1 MVVATVPPYGGLM
14 NGPTNEHGEQPTEKP
29 LGESPDTGREDV
41 THHAQAGA
49 APAPEE
55 RVLRRSATKK
65 VFGGV
70 AGGLAE
76 RFDVDANVVRVG
88 FVILALLW
96 GLGIALYL
104 AMWLL
109 IPRSSTPVTT
119 EVVEVDESRRVHWLR
134 FAIPAAFV
142 VLFLLLLAS
151 FHGAW
156 RWSHALTLLWLIF
169 LVVLAVAALFTPARR
184 LTLRRVFGL
193 GFLFAM
199 SLLILVTGV
208 FFLLVEVTG
217 VPMRGGTGV
226 RVWHPVDQAEV
237 QSYYHGAIGE
247 TRVNLEDV
255 RFAPG
260 TWHVTATEAVGQLV
274 VTVPPGVT
282 LDLITHVGIGNVG
295 TETYVLNPGV
305 VPSPSSAR
313 LVLNL
318 QVGIGKIQIERAVR

>member
-1 MVVATVPPYGGLM
+1 MVVATGPPYCGLM
-14 NGPTNEHGEQPTEKP
+14 DGPTNESDEQASARPP
-29 LGESPDTGREDV
+29 HESPAADHEGATPPA
-41 THHAQAGA
+41 HAGA
-49 APAPEE
+49 AGPPDQ

-96 GLGIALYL
+96 GLGVALYL

-109 IPRSSTPVTT
+109 IPRSSTPAAGDV
-119 EVVEVDESRRVHWLR
+119 EEVDESRRLHWLR
-134 FAIPAAFV
+134 FAVPVGLV
-142 VLFLLLLAS
+142 VLFLLVVTGL
-151 FHGAW
+151 HGAW
-156 RWSHALTLLWLIF
+156 RWSHPLTLLWLIF

-184 LTLRRVFGL
+184 LTLRRVIAL
-193 GFLFAM
+193 GFLFVV

-208 FFLLVEVTG
+208 FFLLVEITG

-226 RVWHPVDQAEV
+226 RVWHPVNQAEV

-295 TETYVLNPGV
+295 SETYALHPGV

-313 LVLNL
+313 LVLDL
-318 QVGIGKIQIERAVR
+318 QVGIGKIQIERAVP